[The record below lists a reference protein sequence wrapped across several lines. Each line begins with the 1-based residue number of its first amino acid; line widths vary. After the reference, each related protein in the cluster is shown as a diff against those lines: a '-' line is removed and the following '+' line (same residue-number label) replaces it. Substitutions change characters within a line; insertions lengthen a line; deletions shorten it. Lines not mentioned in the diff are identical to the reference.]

1 MGIHLVPP
9 TDSGQSVNSDWYCFP
24 LSLSGWVGGWGG
36 GDKKDAWREIKERK
50 PEREIKQ
57 VQKQM
62 LAGYFSDPLSAKETQ
77 QQIAALHCQI
87 YP

>member
-1 MGIHLVPP
+1 MVSQLTVIDTAFRSRSPG
-9 TDSGQSVNSDWYCFP
+9 
-24 LSLSGWVGGWGG
+24 GWVGG

>member
-1 MGIHLVPP
+1 MVSQLTVIDTAFRSRSPG
-9 TDSGQSVNSDWYCFP
+9 
-24 LSLSGWVGGWGG
+24 GGW

>member
-1 MGIHLVPP
+1 MVSQLTVIDTAFRSRSPG
-9 TDSGQSVNSDWYCFP
+9 
-24 LSLSGWVGGWGG
+24 GWVGGGG

>member
-1 MGIHLVPP
+1 MVSQLTVIDTAFRSRSP
-9 TDSGQSVNSDWYCFP
+9 
-24 LSLSGWVGGWGG
+24 GGGGG

>member
-1 MGIHLVPP
+1 MVSQLTVIDTAFRSRSPG
-9 TDSGQSVNSDWYCFP
+9 
-24 LSLSGWVGGWGG
+24 GWVGG

-62 LAGYFSDPLSAKETQ
+62 LSGYFSDPLSAKETQ
-77 QQIAALHCQI
+77 RQIAALQCQI

>member
-1 MGIHLVPP
+1 MVSQLTVIDTAFRSRSP
-9 TDSGQSVNSDWYCFP
+9 
-24 LSLSGWVGGWGG
+24 GGWGG

>member
-1 MGIHLVPP
+1 M
-9 TDSGQSVNSDWYCFP
+9 
-24 LSLSGWVGGWGG
+24 GG
-36 GDKKDAWREIKERK
+36 GVTRKMHEEIKERK
-50 PEREIKQ
+50 PGEREIKQ

>member
-1 MGIHLVPP
+1 MVSQLTVIDTAFRSRSPG
-9 TDSGQSVNSDWYCFP
+9 
-24 LSLSGWVGGWGG
+24 GWVG

>member
-1 MGIHLVPP
+1 MG
-9 TDSGQSVNSDWYCFP
+9 
-24 LSLSGWVGGWGG
+24 GWVGGG